1 MSINLSQ
8 IFVVMFGGSL
18 GAAARFILSTKVMEK
33 FGSSFPYGTLS
44 VNVLG
49 SFIMGLLAIVLVER
63 LALDP
68 LLKLGIFVGFLG
80 AFTTFSSFSME
91 TLNLF
96 EQGHHLRAFTNMF
109 ISVLFSV
116 FAVWLGVFIGKA
128 LN

>member
-1 MSINLSQ
+1 
-8 IFVVMFGGSL
+8 MFGGSL